1 MTAETSQT
9 TKWIACP
16 PSELSWRDWG
26 DVVVVYH
33 HGSADTHQ
41 LTPLGA
47 EAIRSLQAAPLTA
60 AELRDR
66 LSQVFE
72 VESDQDLLRYLE
84 QLMLRFD
91 ELGLVERAP

>member
-1 MTAETSQT
+1 MATDTEDH

-47 EAIRSLQAAPLTA
+47 EAIRCLQAGPLTA
-60 AELRDR
+60 QQLCDKLIETC
-66 LSQVFE
+66 Q
-72 VESDQDLLRYLE
+72 VESDQDLHRYLE

-91 ELGLVERAP
+91 ELGLVERVP